1 MNSSINK
8 FSRRLFLSIAT
19 AALVVACNGNGE
31 QSVEG
36 ESDNATVNNGQVNI
50 YSSRHYNTDDQLYDG
65 FTEKTGISINLI
77 EGKDD
82 ELIERIKSEGANS
95 PADILITVD
104 AGRLWRAAEAG
115 IFAPVE
121 SEVLEEKIP
130 ANLQDPNNLWFG
142 YSKRARVI
150 IYNKDKVD
158 PSQLS
163 TYEDLADPKWKGK
176 FIVRSSSNIY
186 NQSLVAG
193 MIEEK
198 GEEATA
204 EWIRGLVANFAR
216 PPQGND
222 TSQIEDVAAGVAD
235 LTLANTY
242 YVARYADNAEVFE
255 KVGIFYPN
263 QDGRGTHVN
272 ISGAGLL
279 KNAPNKEN
287 AIAFLEYLASPEA
300 QEFFALGNNEYPVV
314 EGTPVNPIVKEFGD
328 FKDDTT
334 NVSDYGKNNAAAVKI
349 MDLSGWK

>member
-1 MNSSINK
+1 MNSLINK

-19 AALVVACNGNGE
+19 AALVVACNSNSE
-31 QSVEG
+31 QSAEG
-36 ESDNATVNNGQVNI
+36 ESNNATVNNGQVNI

-130 ANLQDPNNLWFG
+130 DNLQDPNNLWFG

-150 IYNKDKVD
+150 IYNKDRVD

-163 TYEDLADPKWKGK
+163 TYEDLADSKWKGK

-186 NQSLVAG
+186 NQSLVA
-193 MIEEK
+193 
-198 GEEATA
+198 
-204 EWIRGLVANFAR
+204 
-216 PPQGND
+216 
-222 TSQIEDVAAGVAD
+222 
-235 LTLANTY
+235 
-242 YVARYADNAEVFE
+242 
-255 KVGIFYPN
+255 
-263 QDGRGTHVN
+263 
-272 ISGAGLL
+272 
-279 KNAPNKEN
+279 
-287 AIAFLEYLASPEA
+287 
-300 QEFFALGNNEYPVV
+300 
-314 EGTPVNPIVKEFGD
+314 
-328 FKDDTT
+328 
-334 NVSDYGKNNAAAVKI
+334 
-349 MDLSGWK
+349 